1 MAHTL
6 TYRAHD
12 NEIVSFKV
20 PAGCNRWLV
29 QKAVEK
35 AHKGIEPDLV
45 DFGLTRA
52 ETELV
57 AEIVATLEEHKAK
70 AEAVR

>member
-6 TYRAHD
+6 VYRAHD
-12 NEIVSFKV
+12 DEIVSFQV
-20 PAGCNRWLV
+20 PPGCNRWLV

-35 AHKGIEPDLV
+35 IHKHGDDAAV
-45 DFGLTRA
+45 FFGLTRA
-52 ETELV
+52 ETELA

-70 AEAVR
+70 AEAAS